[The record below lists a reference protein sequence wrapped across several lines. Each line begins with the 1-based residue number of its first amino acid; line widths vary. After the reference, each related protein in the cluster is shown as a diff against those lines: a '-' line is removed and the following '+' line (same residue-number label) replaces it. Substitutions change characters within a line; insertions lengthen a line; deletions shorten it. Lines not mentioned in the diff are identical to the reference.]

1 MQQWGFTPGNTNT
14 KIDDLTYSYFSN
26 SNKLSAVNDIAAI
39 RTGLGDFSNKVTN
52 ASEYGYDRN
61 GNMVSDLNKRLNGTT
76 GILVTSGGAITYN
89 FLNLP
94 AQIIVR
100 NEAGTANKGNIAY
113 TYNAAGGKLRKV
125 VTEPGVSINGTIT
138 TITTTTFYQGGLVY
152 ESKSYAPVPTG
163 YANYTYQLQFFGH
176 EEGRVRV
183 VRPTPQSNPVALVY
197 DYMLKDHLGNVRM
210 VLTEEQTID
219 DYPPATMEDVNA
231 TSESLYYTQVNTS
244 TRANRHPDMPVDGST
259 TPNSRAA
266 LLSNAGQKIGPGILL
281 KVQAGDEL
289 EVWCRSWWTGSMAG
303 QTNSNQSAVKDGI
316 AGLLGSLMPGISG
329 GKISGTQMGT
339 NGSFFAPAILSFLQG
354 HNPEQVSKPKAYV
367 NWVFLDDQFN
377 YQTGNGSGAEAVFN
391 FKDYPMHER
400 SKSRGNA
407 LQVKKSGYVY
417 IYTSNEMER
426 SGIRPNHKK

>member
-1 MQQWGFTPGNTNT
+1 MCGC
-14 KIDDLTYSYFSN
+14 
-26 SNKLSAVNDIAAI
+26 
-39 RTGLGDFSNKVTN
+39 
-52 ASEYGYDRN
+52 
-61 GNMVSDLNKRLNGTT
+61 
-76 GILVTSGGAITYN
+76 
-89 FLNLP
+89 LP
-94 AQIIVR
+94 A
-100 NEAGTANKGNIAY
+100 
-113 TYNAAGGKLRKV
+113 
-125 VTEPGVSINGTIT
+125 
-138 TITTTTFYQGGLVY
+138 
-152 ESKSYAPVPTG
+152 
-163 YANYTYQLQFFGH
+163 FG
-176 EEGRVRV
+176 R
-183 VRPTPQSNPVALVY
+183 
-197 DYMLKDHLGNVRM
+197 
-210 VLTEEQTID
+210 VLTEEQSLD
-219 DYPPATMEDVNA
+219 DYPTVTMEDVNA

-426 SGIRPNHKK
+426 SAIRPNHKK

>member
-1 MQQWGFTPGNTNT
+1 VLVLARSRRYAVLSPATPSLTRSRKFPLFDIFPKAVRPDAGKWFGFDLGYDKPTNASGQAYSAQQHNGNIAGQSWRSAGDNIARQYRYSYDAANRLLKADFIQNQGSWGKSFNYDSWMGDGNTAASAYDLNGNILKMQQWGFTPGNTNT
-14 KIDDLTYSYFSN
+14 RIDDLTYSYFSN

-100 NEAGTANKGNIAY
+100 NEAGTANKGTIAY

-152 ESKSYAPVPTG
+152 ESKLYGNSTVQTALG
-163 YANYTYQLQFFGH
+163 YTWQLQFFGH

-210 VLTEEQTID
+210 
-219 DYPPATMEDVNA
+219 PACLWQGADRRRTNRP
-231 TSESLYYTQVNTS
+231 LPGCHLRRNTW
-244 TRANRHPDMPVDGST
+244 RYN
-259 TPNSRAA
+259 
-266 LLSNAGQKIGPGILL
+266 
-281 KVQAGDEL
+281 
-289 EVWCRSWWTGSMAG
+289 
-303 QTNSNQSAVKDGI
+303 
-316 AGLLGSLMPGISG
+316 
-329 GKISGTQMGT
+329 
-339 NGSFFAPAILSFLQG
+339 
-354 HNPEQVSKPKAYV
+354 
-367 NWVFLDDQFN
+367 
-377 YQTGNGSGAEAVFN
+377 
-391 FKDYPMHER
+391 
-400 SKSRGNA
+400 
-407 LQVKKSGYVY
+407 
-417 IYTSNEMER
+417 
-426 SGIRPNHKK
+426 

>member
-1 MQQWGFTPGNTNT
+1 MRVFPQSRRCAVLSPATPSLTRSRKCPLFDIFPKAVRPDAGKWFGFDLGYDKPTNASGQAYSAQQHNGNIAGQSWRSAGDNIARQYRYSYDAANRLLKADFIQNQGSWGKSFNYDSWMGDGNTAASAYDLNGNILKMQQWGFTPGNTNT

-100 NEAGTANKGNIAY
+100 NEAGTANKGTIAY

-152 ESKSYAPVPTG
+152 ESKLYGNSTVHTALG
-163 YANYTYQLQFFGH
+163 YTWQLQFFGH

-210 VLTEEQTID
+210 
-219 DYPPATMEDVNA
+219 PACLWQGA
-231 TSESLYYTQVNTS
+231 YG
-244 TRANRHPDMPVDGST
+244 RANDRRLPTSDHGRCKCYERKPV
-259 TPNSRAA
+259 
-266 LLSNAGQKIGPGILL
+266 LY
-281 KVQAGDEL
+281 
-289 EVWCRSWWTGSMAG
+289 TG
-303 QTNSNQSAVKDGI
+303 KH
-316 AGLLGSLMPGISG
+316 L
-329 GKISGTQMGT
+329 
-339 NGSFFAPAILSFLQG
+339 
-354 HNPEQVSKPKAYV
+354 
-367 NWVFLDDQFN
+367 
-377 YQTGNGSGAEAVFN
+377 
-391 FKDYPMHER
+391 YPR
-400 SKSRGNA
+400 
-407 LQVKKSGYVY
+407 
-417 IYTSNEMER
+417 
-426 SGIRPNHKK
+426 